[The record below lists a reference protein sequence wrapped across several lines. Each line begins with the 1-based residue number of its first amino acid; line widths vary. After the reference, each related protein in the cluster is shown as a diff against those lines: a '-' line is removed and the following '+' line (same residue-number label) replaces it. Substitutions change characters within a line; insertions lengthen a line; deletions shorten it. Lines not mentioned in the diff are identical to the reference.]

1 MYFLTMVLG
10 IQYFLYVSTRAF
22 IPVTLLF
29 TQECPHVVD
38 NDKGNRLLPSD
49 LPLDVRI
56 CIVLLHACIFIIT
69 SITKYYIDS
78 SYVLTVSL
86 LITIARLI
94 LYFLPSSHSPV
105 MQYICSAVGRR

>member
-1 MYFLTMVLG
+1 MVLG
-10 IQYFLYVSTRAF
+10 IQYILYVSTRAF

-49 LPLDVRI
+49 LPLDVSI
-56 CIVLLHACIFIIT
+56 CIVLLIFIIT
-69 SITKYYIDS
+69 SITKISTISIAS
-78 SYVLTVSL
+78 SYVLAISL

-94 LYFLPSSHSPV
+94 ISCLLPSFHSPV
-105 MQYICSAVGRR
+105 MQYICNAVGRR